1 MKYFNLLLLLVA
13 CYIVNAQG
21 VAHCLIYNEEGI
33 RFTVYLNGEKMN
45 ETPLDRVRMI
55 NLTQNYYKIKIEFD
69 TDSIPAIERKIF
81 QLTNADG
88 IKVDAVHIIKR
99 NKKGEWGLH
108 WKSQSVAPARIED
121 KPTVV
126 VVNNGVQQT
135 TTTTTTEQDANR
147 VSFGVPGGSVS
158 FSTGGS
164 GNTTTRETTTT
175 TTTGGSTTAVGTSPC
190 SGNILTQNEFAD
202 ALKSINARS
211 SEDGKLSSA
220 KQILSA
226 NCVNVEMVKSV
237 MKLFTT
243 DEKKLEVAK
252 YAYSNTVDKGSY
264 YKLNSEFANESSID
278 ALNNAI
284 VK

>member
-1 MKYFNLLLLLVA
+1 MKFFNLLFLLLTG
-13 CYIVNAQG
+13 CMLNAQS
-21 VAHCLIYNEEGI
+21 VAHCTIYNEDHI

-69 TDSIPAIERKIF
+69 TDSIPPIERKIF
-81 QLTNADG
+81 QLTNGDG
-88 IKVDAVHIIKR
+88 MKVDAVHIIKR
-99 NKKGEWGLH
+99 NKKGEWNLH
-108 WKSQSVAPARIED
+108 WKSQSNYPKYIED

-135 TTTTTTEQDANR
+135 TTTTTSEPDGNR
-147 VSFGVPGGSVS
+147 ISFGVPGGSVS
-158 FSTGGS
+158 INTGGS
-164 GNTTTRETTTT
+164 GTATTRETTTT
-175 TTTGGSTTAVGTSPC
+175 TTVGAPATGAAPC

-220 KQILSA
+220 KQVLSA

-237 MKLFTT
+237 MKIFTT
-243 DEKKLEVAK
+243 DDKKLEVAK
-252 YAYSNTVDKGSY
+252 FAYNNTVDKGSY

-278 ALNNAI
+278 ALNSAI

>member
-1 MKYFNLLLLLVA
+1 MRLIALLTF
-13 CYIVNAQG
+13 IVIAISAQAQS
-21 VAHCLIYNEEGI
+21 VAHCTIYNEEGV

-45 ETPLDRVRMI
+45 EVPQDRVRMI

-69 TDSIPAIERKIF
+69 GDSIPPIERKIF
-81 QLTNADG
+81 QLTNGDG
-88 IKVDAVHIIKR
+88 FKVDAVHIIKR

-108 WKSQSVAPARIED
+108 WKSQSNYPKYIED

-135 TTTTTTEQDANR
+135 TTTTTTSEPDGNR
-147 VSFGVPGGSVS
+147 ISFGVPGGSVS
-158 FSTGGS
+158 INTGGS
-164 GNTTTRETTTT
+164 GASTTRETTTT
-175 TTTGGSTTAVGTSPC
+175 TTVGTAAVGNSPC
-190 SGNILTQNEFAD
+190 TGNVLTQNEFAD

-211 SEDGKLSSA
+211 TEDGKLSSA
-220 KQILSA
+220 KQVLSA
-226 NCVNVEMVKSV
+226 NCVNVEMVKSI
-237 MKLFTT
+237 MKLFAT

-252 YAYSNTVDKGSY
+252 YAYNNTVDKGSY

>member
-1 MKYFNLLLLLVA
+1 MKFFNLLFILLTGYVM
-13 CYIVNAQG
+13 NAQG
-21 VAHCLIYNEEGI
+21 VAHCLIYNEDKI
-33 RFTVYLNGEKMN
+33 PFTVYLNGEKMN
-45 ETPLDRVRMI
+45 ETPQDRVRII
-55 NLTQNYYKIKIEFD
+55 NLTQNYYKIKIEFATD
-69 TDSIPAIERKIF
+69 TIPPIERKIF

-135 TTTTTTEQDANR
+135 TTTTQEDGNR
-147 VSFGVPGGSVS
+147 VSFGVPGGHVS
-158 FSTGGS
+158 FNTGGS
-164 GNTTTRETTTT
+164 GNSTTRETTTT
-175 TTTGGSTTAVGTSPC
+175 TTTGGNATAVGASPC
-190 SGNILTQNEFAD
+190 TGNILTQNEFAD

-211 SEDGKLSSA
+211 TEDGKLSSA
-220 KQILSA
+220 KQVISA
-226 NCVNVEMVKSV
+226 NCLNVEMVKSV
-237 MKLFTT
+237 MKLFTA
-243 DEKKLEVAK
+243 DDKKLEVAK
-252 YAYSNTVDKGSY
+252 YAYNNTVDKGSY

>member
-1 MKYFNLLLLLVA
+1 MKFFNLLFLLLTG
-13 CYIVNAQG
+13 IMLNAQS
-21 VAHCLIYNEEGI
+21 VAHCLIYNEDHI

-45 ETPLDRVRMI
+45 ETPLERVRMI

-69 TDSIPAIERKIF
+69 TDSIPPIERKIF
-81 QLTNADG
+81 QLTNGDG
-88 IKVDAVHIIKR
+88 MKVDAVHIIKR
-99 NKKGEWGLH
+99 NKKGEWNLH
-108 WKSQSVAPARIED
+108 WKSQSNYPKYIED

-135 TTTTTTEQDANR
+135 TTTTTSEPDGNR
-147 VSFGVPGGSVS
+147 ISFGVPGGSVS
-158 FSTGGS
+158 INTGSTGS
-164 GNTTTRETTTT
+164 NTVRETTTT
-175 TTTGGSTTAVGTSPC
+175 TTSGSTTAVGASPC
-190 SGNILTQNEFAD
+190 TGNILTQNEFTD

-211 SEDGKLSSA
+211 SDDGKLSSA
-220 KQILSA
+220 KQVLSA

-237 MKLFTT
+237 MKIFST

-252 YAYSNTVDKGSY
+252 FAYNNTVDKGSY